1 MFEGGS
7 PSTGHHSEGF
17 MSQSPLPGI
26 ATSGQPESRPEVL
39 HWHAGTG
46 QAIVLS
52 FLFLLLLPFYVSLG
66 PMLFLRLKHG
76 LWVDTIGLLVVAT
89 LFSALMGLLLVHL
102 VHTIRSRVRLTASE
116 VSLTL
121 PRVDRGPTPKLG
133 FHSRTIPLGE
143 IAAVDTRSEVYNP
156 TLAPTLLKSTRLT
169 LKDGSRIV
177 LGYTNEQCD
186 DRAFPYTQIGEEIAR
201 RAGVAVKD
209 HGVVRRSLSKRV
221 LGLSTDA
228 AENTPLG
235 PGEIGAIN
243 ARHSTAMRG
252 LLAGMSLLVVAGL
265 AMDFATT
272 PATSYAG
279 FSTLFNAEPPAKR

>member
-1 MFEGGS
+1 
-7 PSTGHHSEGF
+7 
-17 MSQSPLPGI
+17 MSQTPSSG
-26 ATSGQPESRPEVL
+26 AGASGQPQRTGEVM
-39 HWHAGTG
+39 HWRFGTG

-76 LWVDTIGLLVVAT
+76 LWVDTIGLLVLAA

-102 VHTIRSRVRLTASE
+102 VHTIRSRVRLTGSE

-133 FHSRTIPLGE
+133 FHSRTIPLNE

-186 DRAFPYTQIGEEIAR
+186 DRAFPFTEIGEEIAR
-201 RAGVAVKD
+201 RAGVTVKD
-209 HGVVRRSLSKRV
+209 HGVVRRSVSKRV
-221 LGLSTDA
+221 LGLATDA
-228 AENTPLG
+228 AENAPIG
-235 PGEIGAIN
+235 PGEIVTIN
-243 ARHSTAMRG
+243 ARHATAMRG
-252 LLAGMSLLVVAGL
+252 LLAGMALLLAAGL

-279 FSTLFNAEPPAKR
+279 LSSLFNAEPAVKR